1 MKPMAIFLVGLFLAL
16 PPSSQGEDA
25 EAAVRIPI
33 QAFNKA
39 FNEGFVG
46 PADYA
51 TEDWNHI
58 NPLGGRDR
66 GREATLKTVRA
77 VHQTFLK
84 GVTET
89 IEDIDVRFASED
101 VAVAT
106 VTSTSSPFTSPD
118 GVKRGVARNI
128 RTFVVVKRGGR
139 WLIMQ
144 DQNTTIIESPH

>member
-1 MKPMAIFLVGLFLAL
+1 MKPMAILLVGLFLVL

-106 VTSTSSPFTSPD
+106 VTSTSSPFTLPD
-118 GVKRGVARNI
+118 GVKRGVARGI

-144 DQNTTIIESPH
+144 DHNTAIIESPH

>member
-1 MKPMAIFLVGLFLAL
+1 MKPMVIFLVGLFLVL

-84 GVTET
+84 GATET

-106 VTSTSSPFTSPD
+106 VTSTSNPFTPPD

>member
-1 MKPMAIFLVGLFLAL
+1 MKPMAIFLVGLFLVL

-39 FNEGFVG
+39 FNEGFVR

-84 GVTET
+84 GATET

-106 VTSTSSPFTSPD
+106 VTSTSNPFTSPD

-144 DQNTTIIESPH
+144 DQNTTIAESPH

>member
-1 MKPMAIFLVGLFLAL
+1 MKPTAIFLVGLFLVL
-16 PPSSQGEDA
+16 PPSSQCEDA

-58 NPLGGRDR
+58 NPFGGRDR

-84 GVTET
+84 GATET

-106 VTSTSSPFTSPD
+106 VTSSLSGMMRSSRSL
-118 GVKRGVARNI
+118 RRNPRCPSGI
-128 RTFVVVKRGGR
+128 QRRSG
-139 WLIMQ
+139 
-144 DQNTTIIESPH
+144 TTAS

>member
-1 MKPMAIFLVGLFLAL
+1 MHKIVAGMLGLLLISAGPAF
-16 PPSSQGEDA
+16 SKDET
-25 EAAVRIPI
+25 AAVRATVE
-33 QAFNKA
+33 AFYKA
-39 FNEGFVG
+39 FDEGFTQ

-58 NPLGGRDR
+58 NPFGGRDR
-66 GREATLKTVRA
+66 GREATLATVRA

-84 GVTET
+84 GVTDT
-89 IEDIDVRFASED
+89 IQEMDVRFASPK

-106 VTSTSSPFTSPD
+106 VVSLRSAITMSD
-118 GVKRGVARNI
+118 GAQRPAERNI

-144 DQNTTIIESPH
+144 DHNTNVAPPPQ

>member
-1 MKPMAIFLVGLFLAL
+1 MKPMAIFLVGMFLVL

-25 EAAVRIPI
+25 EAAVRITI

-84 GVTET
+84 GATET
-89 IEDIDVRFASED
+89 IEDIDVRFASGMWQLQLLPAPPVPSLRPTE
-101 VAVAT
+101 
-106 VTSTSSPFTSPD
+106 
-118 GVKRGVARNI
+118 
-128 RTFVVVKRGGR
+128 
-139 WLIMQ
+139 
-144 DQNTTIIESPH
+144 